1 MSSKAWALT
10 LAASLIALAPLA
22 QAEVDGEALYRQH
35 CARCH
40 GDDGRA
46 KTWRGYLFFAQ
57 NLSKA
62 RWQERES
69 DEDILE
75 AIRKGP
81 RAMPAFADK
90 LDDAEQQALVHYVR
104 SLRQP

>member
-1 MSSKAWALT
+1 MSSNAWALI

-22 QAEVDGEALYRQH
+22 QAEVGGEALYRQH

-75 AIRKGP
+75 AIRRGP
-81 RAMPAFADK
+81 RAMPAFADE
-90 LDDAEQQALVHYVR
+90 LDETEQRTLVHYVR
-104 SLRQP
+104 ALRRP